1 MLGASLREEGPE
13 QGVWDA
19 PEEAGSSSWGGRKG
33 REMSLQV
40 PPVPRYALGFMK
52 CHAMLPTTTAR

>member
-40 PPVPRYALGFMK
+40 LPVPRYALGFMK